1 MQISF
6 KQLKAAQRDYQ
17 DWGNSL
23 GNIDLV
29 MMATSPEEQDGT
41 KSKSAK
47 PNISL
52 QGFEGMPDFPKVE
65 IYVPDDRKEM
75 ATADGN
81 W

>member
-29 MMATSPEEQDGT
+29 MMASSPEEQDGT

-52 QGFEGMPDFPKVE
+52 
-65 IYVPDDRKEM
+65 
-75 ATADGN
+75 
-81 W
+81 